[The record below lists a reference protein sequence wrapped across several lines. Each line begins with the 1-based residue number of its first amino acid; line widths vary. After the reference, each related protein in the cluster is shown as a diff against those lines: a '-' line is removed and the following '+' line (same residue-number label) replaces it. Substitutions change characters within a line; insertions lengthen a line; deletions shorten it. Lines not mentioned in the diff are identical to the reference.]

1 MPLDALCFYVVFL
14 PLISQQDMYAN
25 ETRVSASF
33 VSLGVCPLWCM
44 YFWLSWWRFSY
55 IAFISSLIISMVL
68 KKRHSSLWGS
78 RDAFLVCQGMPYVI
92 INSVMR
98 CIVPHRVHGA
108 IGIVYKYHFYWRSF
122 ACFVPSISAI
132 FDTISTHKL
141 SHKRASLWQQD
152 VYFIIIHSCRI
163 FIEGWFKK
171 EKRWVSFCAKCMFN
185 DVVFFSSA
193 MNRYK
198 RKAGVKRQEIAWDT
212 LHQRNNYTVY
222 KLKVNVSFI

>member
-1 MPLDALCFYVVFL
+1 MQ
-14 PLISQQDMYAN
+14 SK
-25 ETRVSASF
+25 F
-33 VSLGVCPLWCM
+33 VSE
-44 YFWLSWWRFSY
+44 LSFMTLNLTY
-55 IAFISSLIISMVL
+55 KDCKVFIGTS
-68 KKRHSSLWGS
+68 
-78 RDAFLVCQGMPYVI
+78 
-92 INSVMR
+92 

-198 RKAGVKRQEIAWDT
+198 RKGGGGQETGDSMRYST
-212 LHQRNNYTVY
+212 PKEQLHS
-222 KLKVNVSFI
+222 L